1 MTISKFL
8 RMAFVSCAAAIT
20 IGVGIGNQSTDVKA
34 SASTYKTI
42 STTSITKAPYH
53 KKSSVGAVYNASH
66 TKKVANLKT
75 YPYTTWYATAK
86 VTLKHGNSKALY
98 YKVKNGSGTVSG
110 IIWHKYLKSGTSP
123 FGLKYAKSAVALD
136 VNTNNN
142 VWTKN
147 PNTAR
152 PIASLSK
159 LMTLYLVRQKIAQGK
174 GTWASKVTTSNA
186 GLKKLGN
193 SNVFGG
199 FKFKHNSY
207 TVRQLYLAGL
217 IESSNNAA
225 IALGQWVAGGST
237 PTYNKKFIGMM
248 NNQAKEWG
256 LKHSSFV
263 SASGMEQNSL
273 VPYGY
278 SIGASKNANYVSA
291 SDIAQISRH
300 FIVDYN
306 DVLTD
311 ASVKSMKVDGQTLYN
326 YNNMLP
332 GRKYYQKSLNVDGLK
347 TGYTDPAGYCFVGTG
362 RMSGH
367 DRIIT
372 VVLHDENEFTET
384 RSLMNYVYN
393 QNLA

>member
-1 MTISKFL
+1 MKFNKIL
-8 RMAFVSCAAAIT
+8 RTALVTCVAAVT
-20 IGVGIGNQSTDVKA
+20 IGIGLGSQTPTV
-34 SASTYKTI
+34 SASTYHTV
-42 STTSITKAPYH
+42 SSTSIKKTPYH
-53 KKSSVGAVYNASH
+53 KKSSTGAVYNASH

-86 VTLKHGNSKALY
+86 VTLKHGSSKALY
-98 YKVKNGSGTVSG
+98 YKVTNGSGNVSG
-110 IIWHKYLKSGTSP
+110 IVWHKYLKSGTSP

-147 PNTAR
+147 ANTAR

-174 GTWASKVTTSNA
+174 ATWSDKVTTSNA
-186 GLKKLGN
+186 GLKRLGL
-193 SNVFGG
+193 SADFGG
-199 FKFKHNSY
+199 FKFKHNTY

-217 IESSNNAA
+217 VESSNNAA

-237 PTYNKKFIGMM
+237 PAYNKKFIGMM

-273 VPYGY
+273 QPYGY

-291 SDIAQISRH
+291 NDIAKIARH

-311 ASVKSMKVDGQTLYN
+311 ASIKSMKEDGQTLHN
-326 YNNMLP
+326 YNNLLP
-332 GRKYYQKSLNVDGLK
+332 GRKYYQKSLKVDGLK

-362 RMSGH
+362 RKSGH

-384 RSLMNYVYN
+384 RSLMNYVYDKG
-393 QNLA
+393 LA

>member
-1 MTISKFL
+1 MKLNQFL
-8 RMAFVSCAAAIT
+8 RTALVACAAVFT
-20 IGVGIGNQSTDVKA
+20 IGVGLSTQAPTV
-34 SASTYKTI
+34 SASSATYKTVA
-42 STTSITKAPYH
+42 TTSIKKAPYH
-53 KKSSVGAVYNASH
+53 KKSSAGAIYNASH

-86 VTLKHGNSKALY
+86 VTLKHGSSKALY
-98 YKVKNGSGTVSG
+98 YKVKNASGSVSG
-110 IIWHKYLKSGTSP
+110 IVWNKYVTPGKSP

-174 GTWASKVTTSNA
+174 GTWSSKVNTSNA
-186 GLKKLGN
+186 GLKRLGK

-199 FKFKHNSY
+199 FKFNHNSY

-237 PTYNKKFIGMM
+237 PAYNKKFIGMM
-248 NNQAKEWG
+248 NNQASEWH

-273 VPYGY
+273 QPYGY

-306 DVLTD
+306 DILTD
-311 ASVKSMKVDGQTLYN
+311 ASVKSMKVDGQTLHN
-326 YNNMLP
+326 YNNLLP
-332 GRKYYQKSLNVDGLK
+332 GRKYYQKSLMVDGLK

-362 RMSGH
+362 RKSGH
-367 DRIIT
+367 DRIVT